1 MNVTDPSS
9 NPTPATGPQGATRMP
24 ARRRAVRFTVD
35 ATECA
40 AWHYPG
46 TNGTCVIMAG
56 GFAVTKEPGTDQ
68 FARRFHQA
76 GFGVLAFDYR
86 GLGES
91 GGRPRQV
98 LRIKEQ
104 LADWDAAIAHAATL
118 PDVDPRRVAL
128 WGFSASGGHLLRVAA
143 RHPRLG
149 AVIAQTPNVGGL
161 AATLHTGRHQTP
173 PAMLRFLGRA
183 VLDTIGGFLGRPPLL
198 VPLSG
203 EPGTVALITTPDAA
217 DTARALNPGNR
228 YPDWLQEVAA
238 GSGLRLALHR
248 PGRFASRVRCP
259 LLVLVCDK
267 DRTAY
272 PAGAVDAARRAP
284 GAELVRLSGGHYAP
298 FLDAHEQA
306 VDAQLSFLRRQLLRA
321 PAPGAD
327 RPAVRTG
334 DAS

>member
-1 MNVTDPSS
+1 MNVTDSS
-9 NPTPATGPQGATRMP
+9 SDPKPATGPQAATQVP
-24 ARRRAVRFTVD
+24 ARRRAVRFSVD
-35 ATECA
+35 GTECA

-46 TNGTCVIMAG
+46 TNGTCLIMAG

-68 FARRFHQA
+68 FARRFHEA

-91 GGRPRQV
+91 GGRPPQV

-104 LADWDAAIAHAATL
+104 LADWDAAIAYATTL
-118 PDVDPRRVAL
+118 PGVDPRRVAL

-143 RHPRLG
+143 RHPRIG

-161 AATLHTGRHQTP
+161 AATRHVGRHQTT

-183 VLDTIGGFLGRPPLL
+183 VLDTIGGLVGRPPLL

-203 EPGTVALITTPDAA
+203 EPGTVAVVTTPDTA
-217 DTARALNPGNR
+217 DAPRALNPGNR
-228 YPDWLQEVAA
+228 YPHWRQEVAA
-238 GSGLRLALHR
+238 GSALRLVLHR
-248 PGRFASRVRCP
+248 PGRFASRIRCP
-259 LLVLVCDK
+259 LLVMVCDK
-267 DRTAY
+267 DATAY
-272 PAGAVDAARRAP
+272 PAGAVEAARRAP
-284 GAELVRLSGGHYAP
+284 GAELVRLAGGHYAP

-306 VDAQLSFLRRQLLRA
+306 LDAQLSFLRRQLLEA
-321 PAPGAD
+321 PAARAD
-327 RPAVRTG
+327 RPAVRSG